1 MMSLIELL
9 NYLFPKGLNYKDAMN
24 LQAALFCRAD
34 CLPVPCTTL
43 LSRQNICDAFAML
56 AQAGMIHHYD
66 IQLAKSMRGLLPDFS
81 SSVGHTSS
89 SLPDMAAM
97 LLRWCQPGIAAL
109 TDSAHWQILLDAAY
123 RLPEFY
129 ESDSVEQLLAAAYDQ
144 VNASK

>member
-1 MMSLIELL
+1 
-9 NYLFPKGLNYKDAMN
+9 
-24 LQAALFCRAD
+24 
-34 CLPVPCTTL
+34 
-43 LSRQNICDAFAML
+43 
-56 AQAGMIHHYD
+56 MIHHYD

-89 SLPDMAAM
+89 SLPDMTAM
-97 LLRWCQPGIAAL
+97 LLRWCQPGIAPL

-129 ESDSVEQLLAAAYDQ
+129 EPDSVEQLLAAAYDQ